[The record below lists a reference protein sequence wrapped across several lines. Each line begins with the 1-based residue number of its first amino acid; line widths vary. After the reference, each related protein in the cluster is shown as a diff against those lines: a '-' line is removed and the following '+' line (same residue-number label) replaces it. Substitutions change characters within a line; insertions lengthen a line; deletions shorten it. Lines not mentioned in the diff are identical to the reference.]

1 MDRIF
6 IQINQTV
13 SSPGEDVL
21 YNMLRRPVFNK
32 EKLEEREKLIHF
44 FDTHEK
50 ERTDLQLI
58 LASIGKTRLGSLADT
73 VLALNDAP
81 VINMKIHILM
91 LAALLLSIFV
101 LLPLYPMVGF
111 LVFMCLMIANI
122 SIYYASAGQKVI
134 ETYMDC
140 FNHLLKMLEAADQM
154 QIVKYPEARKQM
166 EVIAEGKKEFRR
178 FRKKANS
185 DYRKKCR
192 FRGPFPI
199 TDELSAD
206 GISCGYS
213 GIQFRIK
220 GNKR

>member
-1 MDRIF
+1 M
-6 IQINQTV
+6 
-13 SSPGEDVL
+13 
-21 YNMLRRPVFNK
+21 M
-32 EKLEEREKLIHF
+32 
-44 FDTHEK
+44 
-50 ERTDLQLI
+50 
-58 LASIGKTRLGSLADT
+58 
-73 VLALNDAP
+73 
-81 VINMKIHILM
+81 
-91 LAALLLSIFV
+91 
-101 LLPLYPMVGF
+101 GF

-166 EVIAEGKKEFRR
+166 EVIAEGKRNSDVSEKSH
-178 FRKKANS
+178 S

-199 TDELSAD
+199 TDELCAD